1 MSKIPAALLPK
12 WKSITTKYLI
22 FYQTNHSPYVA
33 LLQSQEKESM
43 KGLMFQGKVVD
54 VFLLRG
60 PTPGEEDTQP
70 VG

>member
-54 VFLLRG
+54 VFL
-60 PTPGEEDTQP
+60 
-70 VG
+70 